1 MCVSVYDNFK
11 HFEET
16 CSVLECIRD
25 VAGCQQKVRSD
36 ETVKHVEEAVQTS
49 PSKSIVVTT
58 TKLNPFCVTSL

>member
-1 MCVSVYDNFK
+1 VYENLK

-25 VAGCQQKVRSD
+25 VAGRQQKVRID

-49 PSKSIVVTT
+49 PSKSISVTI
-58 TKLNPFCVTSL
+58 TKPKLFYVTSLH